1 MKKVIIGIGNP
12 LKKDDNIGNII
23 VEKLKKRTK
32 DQDLMFVRAETNP
45 ENYIS
50 KIKEFEPGVI
60 YFIDAAEFDG
70 EAGEIRVFQIDDV
83 LNESLSTHGI
93 SVKIFRNFFP
103 ETEIRIIGIKVED
116 TNYGEGLSRELEKNK
131 NNLTENIS
139 KILSQV

>member
-1 MKKVIIGIGNP
+1 MKAIIGIGNP

-23 VEKLKKRTK
+23 VEELEQRIK

-45 ENYIS
+45 ENYIG
-50 KIKEFEPGVI
+50 KIRDFKPKTI

-70 EAGEIRVFQIDDV
+70 KVGEVRIFLIDDV

-103 ETEIRIIGIKVED
+103 ESEIRIIGIKPEN
-116 TNYGEGLSRELEKNK
+116 TNYGEGLSMELKRNLNDIIKNV
-131 NNLTENIS
+131 S
-139 KILSQV
+139 KILSQI